1 MWSFFVQKQ
10 MLTIIFADELHSLLF
25 IKYCIWEIVLSTVTC
40 FDSFECF
47 LSQLLGVPTSWA
59 EVKLAAKSKDAAAW
73 KSGRTALEN
82 ILYSE
87 TITYKVNIMLC

>member
-25 IKYCIWEIVLSTVTC
+25 IKYCIWEMVLSTVTC

-47 LSQLLGVPTSWA
+47 LSQLLGVPTS
-59 EVKLAAKSKDAAAW
+59 
-73 KSGRTALEN
+73 
-82 ILYSE
+82 
-87 TITYKVNIMLC
+87 